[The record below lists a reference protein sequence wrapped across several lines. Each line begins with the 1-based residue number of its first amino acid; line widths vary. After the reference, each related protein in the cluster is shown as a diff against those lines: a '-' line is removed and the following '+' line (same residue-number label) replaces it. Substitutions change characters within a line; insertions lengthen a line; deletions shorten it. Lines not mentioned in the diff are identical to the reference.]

1 MNVGGPH
8 CAGCPQDP
16 KGVRLVGTDGTG
28 SNGILIVGDSPWR
41 DEVAA
46 IRPFA
51 GAAGAYLDRIL
62 RRLGCERDAFLIAN
76 SMWCKPPEL
85 GWTDSPAA
93 YEAMRHCRPYLDHVI
108 AAMQPKVIVALGNV
122 ALQRVCG
129 VSGLKARHA
138 YVHESLYG
146 IPVVP
151 TFHPSFVM
159 QGNQK
164 YSAAVFFAFR
174 RAQEVARGEH
184 QVKPVSYV
192 CDDFQQ
198 ACAYLGAEV
207 RPSGLT
213 ESAVKSADA
222 TALMAA
228 AKLPAPDWYDY
239 RKPELMEQP
248 ASIRIKPLP
257 LLIADIETPTSSYL
271 EEDAD
276 ELHDES
282 YTIVRI
288 SFSHTPG
295 TAVTMPWMEPYISL
309 AKAAL
314 AAAQLTVF
322 WNAHY
327 DVPRLVNADCRIGE
341 VHDAMWAWHFLQS
354 DLPKGL
360 GFVAPFYY
368 DGPPWKQLAA
378 GEPAWYSAVDSD
390 ATIRCYLGIKEGLM
404 REGRWERWVAHCAK
418 TDPLLQ
424 QMGKAGI
431 LIDQVARQSLTASL
445 QAEYAAYLL
454 RLQGQVPDE
463 VKPRKHWKREPKDM
477 TGVRRIEEPCACRDS
492 TPVI

>member
-1 MNVGGPH
+1 
-8 CAGCPQDP
+8 
-16 KGVRLVGTDGTG
+16 VRLVGTDGTG

-41 DEVAA
+41 EEVAVGK
-46 IRPFA
+46 PFA
-51 GAAGAYLDRIL
+51 GAAGAYLDRTL
-62 RRLGCERDAFLIAN
+62 RRLGCERESFLIAN
-76 SMWCKPPEL
+76 SMWCKPVEL

-93 YEAMRHCRPYLDHVI
+93 YEALRHCRPYLDHAI
-108 AAMQPKVIVALGNV
+108 SAMQPRVIITLGNV

-129 VSGLKARHA
+129 VSGLQARHA
-138 YVHESLYG
+138 YVHESEYG

-164 YSAAVFFAFR
+164 YSAAIFFAFR

-184 QVKPVSYV
+184 RVLPVSYV
-192 CDDFQQ
+192 CDNFEQ

-207 RPSGLT
+207 RPTGLT
-213 ESAVKSADA
+213 ESAVKAANPTPPAGIGPAASPTQAWFDAYADSQPP
-222 TALMAA
+222 AA
-228 AKLPAPDWYDY
+228 PV
-239 RKPELMEQP
+239 
-248 ASIRIKPLP
+248 SIRLTRPIP

-288 SFSHTPG
+288 SLSHTPG

-309 AKAAL
+309 TRAVL

-327 DVPRLVNADCRIGE
+327 DVPRLIAAGCLVGE
-341 VHDAMWAWHFLQS
+341 IHDAMWAWHFLQS

-368 DGPPWKQLAA
+368 DGPPWKHLAA

-390 ATIRCYLGIKEGLM
+390 ATIRCYLGIREGLI

-424 QMGKAGI
+424 RMGKAGI
-431 LIDQVARQSLTASL
+431 LIDQVARTALTSSL
-445 QAEYAAYLL
+445 QAEYEAYLL
-454 RLQGQVPDE
+454 KLQGQVPDE

-477 TGVRRIEEPCACRDS
+477 TGVRRIEEPCACRD
-492 TPVI
+492 TTLVT